1 MIGLRAGWLGAL
13 LAFTLMSAI
22 AGVALA
28 GKTNRNNADALTEL
42 LSSITRSL
50 QDLQKHEQRPEE
62 MLLLMMMMQQM
73 AGKDVDWGAEILAIR
88 RKLEETKAIG
98 KDVDWGP
105 EILAVQRKL
114 EETKETLL
122 NPREG
127 ISGGQRERFFPD
139 VRHRLAVFT
148 FDDPHATGLGDP
160 ISFLLSKKLLFS
172 SRVTSFAI
180 VNYRQGADR
189 DSSSDL
195 AYFDRVDA
203 VTKDQNFRL
212 AIWGRLSRTERG
224 VRIDSFL
231 QIPSDAEKS
240 PYERTIQLPAAMGG
254 GTLTARLKP
263 DRLLMQ
269 SLYVDYD
276 KTSLLKTAAE
286 QIAILRASPAVAAP
300 VAGRLVGGGN
310 DTTGSHSILGLERD
324 WAQLR
329 LADGTSGWTS
339 VDQFCTDICRSLLD
353 VANFANDL
361 VALTS
366 GLAARPLSKSLT
378 RDAETMLQQLAA
390 LVSLPDNPNRATEIA
405 ERWTG
410 VGSSRGIASGGAGFA
425 NLLAVAR
432 VKLELKRASA
442 REPNFDRIRLD
453 RRAIGRIADRLAEAS
468 VADPSDVD
476 IVENLAVLF
485 GYLGDNTRRKLALEI
500 AANLKAKAR

>member
-1 MIGLRAGWLGAL
+1 MIGLRAGWLRAL
-13 LAFTLMSAI
+13 LAFALMSPI

-28 GKTNRNNADALTEL
+28 GADEAMTEML
-42 LSSITRSL
+42 RQLTRSL
-50 QDLQKHEQRPEE
+50 QQIEQRQLEP
-62 MLLLMMMMQQM
+62 QQM
-73 AGKDVDWGAEILAIR
+73 QMLMQLLQAQLRKVEI
-88 RKLEETKAIG
+88 EAIG

-105 EILAVQRKL
+105 EILAIRRQL
-114 EETKETLL
+114 EEAKKTLL
-122 NPREG
+122 KREG
-127 ISGGQRERFFPD
+127 ISGGQRERSFPG
-139 VRHRLAVFT
+139 VRDRLAAFT

-160 ISFLLSKKLLFS
+160 VSFLLSKKLLFS
-172 SRVTSFAI
+172 SRVKSSAI

-189 DSSSDL
+189 DSFSDL

-203 VTKDQNFRL
+203 ITKDQNFRL

-231 QIPSDAEKS
+231 QIPDDAEKS
-240 PYERTIQLPAAMGG
+240 PYVRTIHLPAAMGG

-269 SLYVDYD
+269 SLDVDYD

-286 QIAILRASPAVAAP
+286 QVAILRANPTVTAP
-300 VAGRLVGGGN
+300 VTGRFVGDGIDYKLV
-310 DTTGSHSILGLERD
+310 GLERD

-339 VDQFCTDICRSLLD
+339 VDQFCTDVCRALLD

-366 GLAARPLSKSLT
+366 GLAARPMSKSLT
-378 RDAETMLQQLAA
+378 READAMLQQLAA
-390 LVSLPDNPNRATEIA
+390 LVSLPNNPNRATEIA
-405 ERWTG
+405 ERWTR

-432 VKLELKRASA
+432 VKLELMRASVK
-442 REPNFDRIRLD
+442 EPQFDRIRLD

-485 GYLGDNTRRKLALEI
+485 GYLGDNPRRRLALEI
-500 AANLKAKAR
+500 AANLKAKAH